1 MAESTTRRDFVKQ
14 LAAGVATFMVPPALS
29 NPALPEQA
37 YGSGGPPR
45 NLFIMG
51 WDGAGL
57 NNVRPMLENG
67 SLVSLRR
74 FINREGGKLCPLET
88 LSKTNTVTGWTQYF
102 TGLTYDQ
109 SGIIG
114 NDRYGLSGL
123 LTPEEI
129 IDSRAPESGVYRKF
143 NFWVTQ
149 LPYEQFFVRHL
160 QDAGF
165 KIGWVVSKHYL
176 GRDKRNETKNSP
188 FKHVVENVDFY
199 SLYSPMCRDGDPD
212 LSGDNDDYIFKIR
225 QDAVNFIKATP
236 EPWVLFVHTDP
247 DYYGHRYGEK
257 GKRYL
262 DEFERSDNVFGRIL
276 SNIDLSNTNVIVTAD
291 HGFDEG
297 KEGHQDADDLW
308 MVTNLPVHS
317 AYLDQKNQKAFG
329 TMRDLAPTVLSYY
342 GIDYSS
348 FIPRLRGKSLLK

>member
-129 IDSRAPESGVYRKF
+129 IDSRSPDSGVYRKF
-143 NFWVTQ
+143 DFWVTQ
-149 LPYEQFFVRHL
+149 LPFERFFLKHL

-165 KIGWVVSKHYL
+165 KVGWVVSKHYL
-176 GRDKRNETKNSP
+176 GKDKRNEIKNSP
-188 FKHVVENVDFY
+188 FRHVVENVDFY
-199 SLYSPMCRDGDPD
+199 SLHSPWGRNGDK
-212 LSGDNDDYIFKIR
+212 DDYIYMIR
-225 QDAVNFIKATP
+225 EEAVNFIKTTP
-236 EPWVLFVHTDP
+236 QPWVLFVHTDP
-247 DYYGHRYGEK
+247 DYYGHQYGENGRK
-257 GKRYL
+257 YL
-262 DEFERSDNVFGRIL
+262 DEFQRSDSVFGRIM
-276 SNIDLSNTNVIVTAD
+276 SNIDLSNTIVIVTAD

-297 KEGHQDADDLW
+297 QDGHQDADDIW
-308 MVTNLPVHS
+308 MVTNLPVHP
-317 AYLDQKNQKAFG
+317 AYVDQANQKAFG

-348 FIPRLRGKSLLK
+348 LIPRLRGKSLLK